1 VAVRNPSKA
10 ELQKRPWIA
19 KQAPINHLIR
29 VTLAKDGFTCDA
41 LTADGKTFDSGTY
54 PLRK

>member
-1 VAVRNPSKA
+1 
-10 ELQKRPWIA
+10 LQKRPWIA

-41 LTADGKTFDSGTY
+41 LTADGNTFDSGTY